1 MFSTGIYEKNR
12 LGLSP
17 DTTMTIVH
25 DKKLWIPIEAT
36 DMNASFV
43 ENWHST
49 ARKFHEAVNAGRK
62 VQIIDIQ
69 EA

>member
-1 MFSTGIYEKNR
+1 
-12 LGLSP
+12 
-17 DTTMTIVH
+17 
-25 DKKLWIPIEAT
+25 
-36 DMNASFV
+36 MNASFV

-69 EA
+69 EAWKRYLPVSLFAENLIST